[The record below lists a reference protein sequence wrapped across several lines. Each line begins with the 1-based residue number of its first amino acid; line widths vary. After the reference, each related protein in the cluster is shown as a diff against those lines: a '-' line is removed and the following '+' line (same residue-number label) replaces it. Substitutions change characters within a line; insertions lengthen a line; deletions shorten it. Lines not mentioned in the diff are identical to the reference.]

1 MSWTASEAIGAEQP
15 PFTTDR
21 QTGVVDLLPLNSHFG
36 VYWQPFDH
44 RMWSRIRIAPWP
56 PQSEGQHSSDLLYAV
71 GVRRAVDLL
80 MRSFTRSE
88 SLSLLSFFRPYFQR
102 RFGMNPWNA
111 PARYTRSHAHMC
123 GAGAVGPC
131 TADWSRSHLGKRLR
145 NDNTLTNCK

>member
-21 QTGVVDLLPLNSHFG
+21 QTGVVDLLPLNSKG
-36 VYWQPFDH
+36 TNWQSFH
-44 RMWSRIRIAPWP
+44 WIRRAPWP
-56 PQSEGQHSSDLLYAV
+56 PQSTAAKSADLLYAV
-71 GVRRAVDLL
+71 GVGRAVDLL

-88 SLSLLSFFRPYFQR
+88 SLSSAHTSSAVEVGNESLERARPLY
-102 RFGMNPWNA
+102 PL
-111 PARYTRSHAHMC
+111 AHMC

-145 NDNTLTNCK
+145 NANTHTE

>member
-1 MSWTASEAIGAEQP
+1 MRWTASEAIGAEQP

-44 RMWSRIRIAPWP
+44 RMWIRIRMAPWP
-56 PQSEGQHSSDLLYAV
+56 PQSEGQHSSDLLFAV

-88 SLSLLSFFRPYFQR
+88 SLSLSALLSPPILPVEVWNESLERARPLY
-102 RFGMNPWNA
+102 PL
-111 PARYTRSHAHMC
+111 ARTHVWCGCGGSVHRGLEPITPREEAAKCQHSH
-123 GAGAVGPC
+123 
-131 TADWSRSHLGKRLR
+131 
-145 NDNTLTNCK
+145 

>member
-44 RMWSRIRIAPWP
+44 RIWSRIRIASPWP

-88 SLSLLSFFRPYFQR
+88 SLSALLPPPILPVEVGNESLERARPLY
-102 RFGMNPWNA
+102 PL
-111 PARYTRSHAHMC
+111 ARTHVWC
-123 GAGAVGPC
+123 GCGGSVHRGLEPITPREEAA
-131 TADWSRSHLGKRLR
+131 K
-145 NDNTLTNCK
+145 